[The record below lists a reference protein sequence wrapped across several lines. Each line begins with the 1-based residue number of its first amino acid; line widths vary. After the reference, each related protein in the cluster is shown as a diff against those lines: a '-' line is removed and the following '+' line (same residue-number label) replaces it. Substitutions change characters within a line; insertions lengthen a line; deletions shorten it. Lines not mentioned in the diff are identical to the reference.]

1 MSEAEAWIEIFHPHD
16 VLRGRGHVINGHPG
30 NVHFRSLVS
39 DMRHEYIAC
48 PKSRRPRFAKKIL
61 EKLRSM
67 DPPARMLKRN
77 SKTRQWEEV
86 DEKQC
91 LLKTRQVLREGSKDI
106 EKKLE
111 SGEIVVTTV
120 RFLHFKYTVN
130 GSLSFH
136 SDNNSH
142 SLRYNDQKNY
152 EAEWDAMEKD
162 PTWDPKQA
170 RPVAIPEF
178 RRNIHE
184 QKLHE
189 TLLKKIKGF
198 ENSEDTQDIEKET
211 HVDLSVSEEMQI
223 EAFAQNVGAFA
234 TSRNMSIHR
243 NRLSCTR
250 KSLMLVSSL
259 LGSSMSIASPQELQ
273 GTFENMDIDA
283 YSSNRRSST
292 MRESLLFSEDFLPFF
307 DNINLEDASMS
318 GEGIDEEDFALDSL
332 APTGSTNHNRRSS
345 TRKSIHLANPIG
357 RSSSCMSITSSLFSS
372 ADFDLTKLMRESF
385 LSIDCSFSSS
395 KELTVDDYQ
404 IDIGLGFS
412 HA

>member
-1 MSEAEAWIEIFHPHD
+1 MSEAEASIEILHPHD
-16 VLRGRGHVINGHPG
+16 VLCGRGHVINGHPG

-39 DMRHEYIAC
+39 DMRHEYVAC

-91 LLKTRQVLREGSKDI
+91 LLKTRQVLREGATDI
-106 EKKLE
+106 KKKLE
-111 SGEIVVTTV
+111 SGEIVVTT
-120 RFLHFKYTVN
+120 
-130 GSLSFH
+130 
-136 SDNNSH
+136 
-142 SLRYNDQKNY
+142 NY

-162 PTWDPKQA
+162 PIWDPNQA
-170 RPVAIPEF
+170 RPVAIPIF
-178 RRNIHE
+178 RRKMHE

-198 ENSEDTQDIEKET
+198 ENSEHTQHVYAQDMEKET
-211 HVDLSVSEEMQI
+211 HVDLSVAEEMQI

-234 TSRNMSIHR
+234 TSRNTSIHR

-273 GTFENMDIDA
+273 GTCEKMDIDA

-307 DNINLEDASMS
+307 DEKIDLEDVSIP

-345 TRKSIHLANPIG
+345 TRKSILLANLFG

-372 ADFDLTKLMRESF
+372 ADFEATKLMRESF
-385 LSIDCSFSSS
+385 LSIDRSFSSS
-395 KELTVDDYQ
+395 KDLTLDDYQ
-404 IDIGLGFS
+404 IGIGLGFS